1 MKLIIV
7 EDDNDQITAYRDSI
21 SALNAE
27 GDIQIE
33 EPKIVGTLTDA
44 LSAIESE
51 NFDAAVVDLKLSNGQ
66 DYEGNDIIKQIV
78 NIKRFPVFV
87 YSAHLGDLDPAVPE
101 SFFFQKFEKTGT
113 VLLRDILIKIRDI
126 YKTGVTKILG
136 RGGTIEKH
144 LIDIFW
150 KHVAESFD
158 NLCRKGIDE
167 KQLLRYITGH
177 LYEYL
182 ELGETDGTFKKYLPE
197 EVYIKP
203 SIKSQFFTGSIIK
216 EKNGDKKF
224 IILTPQC
231 DIVNKKAKHLLLAS
245 MGNLTENPIQDWKSK
260 SSAEIPEA
268 LPEEQREARTEE
280 KETAAEILQ
289 KVVNNNGPYKYYFL
303 PPSSNFEGGLVNFQE
318 LESVESSNIGERF
331 DIVAAVNSQFLKDI
345 VAKFSFYYSRQGAPE
360 IEVSIGD
367 LP

>member
-7 EDDNDQITAYRDSI
+7 EDDNDQITAYLDAI

-27 GDIQIE
+27 GGTQIE
-33 EPKIVGTLTDA
+33 EPKIVRTLTEA
-44 LSAIESE
+44 LSAIENE

-87 YSAHLGDLDPAVPE
+87 YSAHLGDLDPAIPE

-182 ELGETDGTFKKYLPE
+182 EIGEADGTFKKYLPE

-203 SIKSQFFTGSIIK
+203 SIKSRFFTGSIIK

-231 DIVNKKAKHLLLAS
+231 DIVNNKANHLLLAS
-245 MGNLTENPIQDWKSK
+245 IRNLTDNLIQEWKR
-260 SSAEIPEA
+260 SAP
-268 LPEEQREARTEE
+268 
-280 KETAAEILQ
+280 EIL
-289 KVVNNNGPYKYYFL
+289 KNVMNNSGPYQYYFL

-318 LESVESSNIGERF
+318 LESVESGSIGERF

-360 IEVSIGD
+360 IEVSTDD